1 MGASSK
7 MSNYCEGERKRGQRN
22 AWESESGYRMITPR
36 HHTATVNG
44 LSSPFSISFIFQTTN
59 TDLFLSMDGDEL
71 SPHLIYHPSS
81 PGFDIPDYLP
91 LRRVKPLPKRK
102 HSSPD
107 LARSLPLNTTM
118 LPPILPP
125 PPGPDATAEE
135 LIAHAE
141 VLSAQITFQS
151 YFLPTLTGVTDFT
164 TATTTTTTTTTNSRG
179 SVNMPLVDPSPADL
193 VDVTSPFHE
202 GRENDRTDQTQQ
214 QGNAKKRK
222 VPAHLSGSQMRPDW
236 ADVHSGEEEEKQ
248 SGAGERVLPSSLG
261 SLAASAA
268 VASPREEPFQGGAA
282 EGGDRRQQGKL
293 LPATMVGLRKKQVL
307 KHRRRQLAGLLGS
320 LSLGDSLALDQA
332 LLAKQA
338 LLNEKRSG
346 AGGYARNARQNSRL
360 KRRRASRV
368 VRRHR
373 TLPPPPAPSPTPPSE
388 PTRRIFAESEFTF
401 LRSNAGV
408 SFGIDSWRVYAY
420 PTV

>member
-1 MGASSK
+1 M
-7 MSNYCEGERKRGQRN
+7 
-22 AWESESGYRMITPR
+22 
-36 HHTATVNG
+36 
-44 LSSPFSISFIFQTTN
+44 
-59 TDLFLSMDGDEL
+59 DDGDEL
-71 SPHLIYHPSS
+71 SPHLIYRPSS

-91 LRRVKPLPKRK
+91 LRRVKPLPKRR
-102 HSSPD
+102 HHSSSSPD
-107 LARSLPLNTTM
+107 LARSLPLNTM

-151 YFLPTLTGVTDFT
+151 YFLPTLTGVTDVTDFT
-164 TATTTTTTTTTNSRG
+164 TSR
-179 SVNMPLVDPSPADL
+179 SVDMPLVDPSPVTDL
-193 VDVTSPFHE
+193 DATPFHE
-202 GRENDRTDQTQQ
+202 GRENDHADQMQQ

-222 VPAHLSGSQMRPDW
+222 VPAHLSGLQMGPDS

-248 SGAGERVLPSSLG
+248 PGGERVPPSFG
-261 SLAASAA
+261 SPAASAA
-268 VASPREEPFQGGAA
+268 VASPEEEPFQGA
-282 EGGDRRQQGKL
+282 EGGDGHQGKL

-307 KHRRRQLAGLLGS
+307 KHRRRQLAALLGS

-332 LLAKQA
+332 LLANYE
-338 LLNEKRSG
+338 LVNEKRSG
-346 AGGYARNARQNSRL
+346 SGAGGGGSSRNARHKSGL

-373 TLPPPPAPSPTPPSE
+373 TLPPRPPSE
-388 PTRRIFAESEFTF
+388 PTRRIFPDSEFTF
-401 LRSNAGV
+401 LSSNAGV
-408 SFGIDSWRVYAY
+408 SFGIVSWRVYAY

>member
-1 MGASSK
+1 
-7 MSNYCEGERKRGQRN
+7 
-22 AWESESGYRMITPR
+22 
-36 HHTATVNG
+36 
-44 LSSPFSISFIFQTTN
+44 
-59 TDLFLSMDGDEL
+59 MDGDAL

-81 PGFDIPDYLP
+81 PAFDVPDYLP

-107 LARSLPLNTTM
+107 LARSLPLNTPTTM

-151 YFLPTLTGVTDFT
+151 YFLPTLTGTGGVTADFT
-164 TATTTTTTTTTNSRG
+164 STGPGRNVDVPS
-179 SVNMPLVDPSPADL
+179 SVDPSSPAEL
-193 VDVTSPFHE
+193 DVTPLSE
-202 GRENDRTDQTQQ
+202 GRESDHTDQTQQ

-222 VPAHLSGSQMRPDW
+222 VPAHLSGLQMGPDS

-248 SGAGERVLPSSLG
+248 PGGGERVPG
-261 SLAASAA
+261 SAGSPTASAA
-268 VASPREEPFQGGAA
+268 VASPEEELFQGGA
-282 EGGDRRQQGKL
+282 EGGDGHQGKV

-307 KHRRRQLAGLLGS
+307 KHRRRQLAALLGS
-320 LSLGDSLALDQA
+320 HSLGDSLALDQA
-332 LLAKQA
+332 LLANYA
-338 LLNEKRSG
+338 FVNEKRSG
-346 AGGYARNARQNSRL
+346 AGGGGNSRDARHKSRL
-360 KRRRASRV
+360 KRGRRASRV

-373 TLPPPPAPSPTPPSE
+373 TLPPRSPSE
-388 PTRRIFAESEFTF
+388 PTRRIFPDNEFTF
-401 LRSNAGV
+401 LSSNAGV
-408 SFGIDSWRVYAY
+408 SFGIVSWRVYAY